1 MDFESFEAFRELK
14 SNNAIIDHLFENQS
28 FA

>member
-14 SNNAIIDHLFENQS
+14 SNNAIIDHLFENLS